1 MVDDDES
8 FLKLYSSMLKNEG
21 YLVESSKTGEQALSR
36 MKSSTYH
43 LIILDYLLPDIQG
56 DKVIKK
62 IRENDRDTRIILVTG
77 HPSYSKCIDV
87 LGMGISDIL
96 IKPVS
101 LYDLCNSIN
110 EALRSPIYYNN
121 SLGSWIPSKSW
132 IT

>member
-21 YLVESSKTGEQALSR
+21 YLVESSKTGEQALNR
-36 MKSSTYH
+36 MKGSTFH

-62 IRENDRDTRIILVTG
+62 IREYDRDTRIIIVTG
-77 HPSYSKCIDV
+77 HPSYSKCVDS

-101 LYDLCNSIN
+101 IYELCNSIN
-110 EALRSPIYYNN
+110 EALRSPIYYHK
-121 SLGSWIPSKSW
+121 SLDSWIASKNW